1 MSLFCFILLS
11 DPLPN
16 NQKYHTL
23 DCFVQE
29 RRAIFSQA
37 NPGGVLRYLE
47 DGAPIVSKEADP
59 QALPTG
65 GRPPSLFRRYTSF
78 QTSKKGD
85 PAQAFSFTNYV
96 GLIKIVRSPQ
106 SHLRNSKPFPSIDI
120 LKEIHFGFSSIINPL
135 PPQACCLP

>member
-1 MSLFCFILLS
+1 MSLFCFILVS

-29 RRAIFSQA
+29 RRAIFFQA
-37 NPGGVLRYLE
+37 NQGGVLRHL

-65 GRPPSLFRRYTSF
+65 ERPPSLFRRYTSF

-85 PAQAFSFTNYV
+85 PAQAFSFHQ
-96 GLIKIVRSPQ
+96 LCRIKFVRSPQ
-106 SHLRNSKPFPSIDI
+106 SHLRNSKPFPSIGI
-120 LKEIHFGFSSIINPL
+120 LKEIHLRFSSIINPL